1 MCYIVFTFYYF
12 NLREE
17 IEKMKKSNIFLS
29 LLLSFSVI
37 NTGLLAVA
45 EEVSDLANLSLEEL
59 LDIEVVSA
67 TKKSQKLSEAP
78 AIISVIT
85 SQQIKQRGY
94 RNVAEAINS
103 MPGLDVLEDHLQ
115 YNLGVRGINGGQR
128 AWSRIVKVMID
139 NQPVSFRSS
148 TENWLGE
155 ELIPINVIE
164 RIEVIRG
171 PSSALYGAN
180 AFLGVINIITKNSD
194 SIDGGEISASSG
206 SVQNNLSYGGN
217 ALVGKKIGD
226 VDFVVSGNYS
236 STDRSGLTIGNLP
249 NNKQYTSDIKNKND
263 IQRPASGFSK
273 INYSNETLGKLS
285 LDSNYQLLDSF
296 AEFQDWGVLTHNNRV
311 NLQNFYVRG
320 KYFKDFSEN
329 FSTNLSLGYAQGN
342 PTTNEKLGINQK
354 GLGDWIT
361 RDLGYSGIDV
371 TLDTVYSFKEVN
383 SLTAGFDFTSDSQK
397 IQTFY
402 RNFNDKA
409 KEIVGSVSPDKN
421 FTNTGVFLQGIAYPF
436 KLLSLDTLD
445 KLSLTAGLRYDIH
458 NIYGN
463 VLNYRLAG
471 NYPITD
477 KIYTKLLYGTS
488 FKAPAAVQLYSGLM
502 FPGSVTGNPNLT
514 PETAKTLEFAIG
526 GELTDN
532 LNLSVNG
539 FYSNVFDKVEL
550 IKDPTGKTSNVVAD
564 NVSEISS
571 YGVESELY
579 HNWKNLSNY
588 INFSYQK
595 SSLIQEDPIK
605 GKLFLDTRLYPTY
618 MVKFGSNYRIPD
630 WFLNLNLEGKYIS
643 SRIASDNN
651 IRNNDPA
658 NLKEYSLNPYFL
670 LDFTLSTDNLKILS
684 NNETRLSLK
693 VSNLLDQKYFF
704 PGFKDYDIPALDRS
718 FMLKLT
724 QQF

>member
-1 MCYIVFTFYYF
+1 M
-12 NLREE
+12 N
-17 IEKMKKSNIFLS
+17 KWNILLS
-29 LLLSFSVI
+29 LFLSFSLT
-37 NTGLLAVA
+37 NTNLIASA

-59 LDIEVVSA
+59 LNIEVVSA
-67 TKKSQKLSEAP
+67 TKKSQKLSDAP

-103 MPGLDVLEDHLQ
+103 MPGLDILEDHLE

-139 NQPVSFRSS
+139 NQPISFRPS

-155 ELIPINVIE
+155 ELIPINVVE

-180 AFLGVINIITKNSD
+180 AFLGVINIITKSVD
-194 SIDGGEISASSG
+194 SIDGFELNASTG
-206 SVQNNLSYGGN
+206 SIQNNLAYGGS

-226 VDFVVSGNYS
+226 LEFVGSGSYS
-236 STDRSGLTIGNLP
+236 MSDRSGLTIGNLP
-249 NNKQYTSDIKNKND
+249 NNKQYTTDLKSKND
-263 IQRPASGFSK
+263 IQRPASGFAK
-273 INYSNETLGKLS
+273 LNYSNETLGKFS

-320 KYFKDFSEN
+320 KYFKEFSEN
-329 FSTNLSLGYAQGN
+329 FTTNFSLGYAQGG
-342 PTTNEKLGINQK
+342 PTSNEKLGINQK

-361 RDLGYSGIDV
+361 RDLGYNGLDV
-371 TLDTVYSFKEVN
+371 TLDAMYSFKDIN
-383 SLTAGFDFTSDSQK
+383 SITAGLDFTSDNQT

-402 RNFNDKA
+402 RNFNDKPR
-409 KEIVGSVSPDKN
+409 ELVGSPSSIKN
-421 FTNTGVFLQGIAYPF
+421 FSNTGLFLQGIAYPF
-436 KLLSLDTLD
+436 KLLNSETLD

-463 VLNYRLAG
+463 VLNYRVAG
-471 NYPITD
+471 NYPLTD

-502 FPGSVTGNPNLT
+502 FPGSVTGNPNLK

-526 GELTDN
+526 GELTEN
-532 LNLSVNG
+532 INLSVNG
-539 FYSNVFDKVEL
+539 FYSNAFDKVEL
-550 IKDPTGKTSNVVAD
+550 IKDPTGKTSNVIAD
-564 NVSEISS
+564 NVSEINS

-579 HNWKNLSNY
+579 HNWNNLSNY
-588 INFSYQK
+588 VNFSYQK
-595 SSLIQEDPIK
+595 SNISLEDPIK
-605 GKLFLDTRLYPTY
+605 GKLLLDTRLYPSY
-618 MVKFGSNYRIPD
+618 MVKFGSNYRIPE
-630 WFLNLNLEGKYIS
+630 WLLNLNLEGKYIT

-670 LDFTLSTDNLKILS
+670 LDFTLSTDNIRLFADR
-684 NNETRLSLK
+684 ETKVTFK
-693 VSNLLDQKYFF
+693 VSNILDQKYFF
-704 PGFKDYDIPALDRS
+704 PGFKDYDIPGLDRS